1 MSQVMMATAAF
12 FGSLVLIGSV
22 NKLGKRSLALA
33 STSVCAVSCLTL
45 GLYAYKFATPVAAV
59 SRDEGILTATWT
71 PLVLLTLLF
80 FANAI
85 QGQIPWILVAEVFPF
100 R

>member
-1 MSQVMMATAAF
+1 MSQVLMATAAF
-12 FGSLVLIGSV
+12 FGSVVLIGSV
-22 NKLGKRSLALA
+22 SRIGKRSLALA
-33 STSVCAVSCLTL
+33 STFVCALSCLFL
-45 GLYAYKFATPVAAV
+45 GLYAYKFVTPATTV
-59 SRDEGILTATWT
+59 SGDDAIPTATWM